1 MPWLASENENTVRK
15 LLNSLISYASQFV
28 LSLKNSLI
36 SETLLN
42 AVENLF
48 FFLLGSEMLVLDKTL
63 YKEGRMTGGKRSK
76 HFCLHRSHSGDSR
89 HG

>member
-1 MPWLASENENTVRK
+1 MLWLASENENTIRK

-36 SETLLN
+36 SETLLD

-48 FFLLGSEMLVLDKTL
+48 FLFG
-63 YKEGRMTGGKRSK
+63 Y
-76 HFCLHRSHSGDSR
+76 
-89 HG
+89 